1 MIVKELED
9 RHQRFDVLIHK
20 AQSAASHALTNSA
33 VHEGSAYDYK
43 VPVATTPDGSK
54 HNSLPTVSEDTS
66 YSAPLSTLG
75 HLGSRSSKGST
86 TALKSDITVNSPA
99 KILPQVAPTAG
110 IAFLHAL
117 ILMALGY
124 GSYIIVSS
132 NQRRHAVDRGVLR
145 SYIFHKLHRAGTSED
160 LYTSSY
166 EKVLCDEEDADF
178 SVQDVTL
185 VSKYSRII

>member
-1 MIVKELED
+1 VIVKELED
-9 RHQRFDVLIHK
+9 RHQRFDLLIHK

-75 HLGSRSSKGST
+75 YVGSRSSKGST

-99 KILPQVAPTAG
+99 KILPQAAPTAG

-117 ILMALGY
+117 ILMVLDY
-124 GSYIIVSS
+124 GSYVIVSS
-132 NQRRHAVDRGVLR
+132 NQRRHAGCRFFLAGCDLLLVDTPGSFNLIKCWEFLTVACNR
-145 SYIFHKLHRAGTSED
+145 
-160 LYTSSY
+160 
-166 EKVLCDEEDADF
+166 
-178 SVQDVTL
+178 L
-185 VSKYSRII
+185 V